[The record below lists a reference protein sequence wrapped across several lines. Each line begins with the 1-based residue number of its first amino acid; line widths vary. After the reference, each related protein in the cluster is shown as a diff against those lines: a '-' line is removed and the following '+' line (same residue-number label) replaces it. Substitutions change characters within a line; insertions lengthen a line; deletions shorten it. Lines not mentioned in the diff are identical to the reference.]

1 MDNIKYNLKKIH
13 DNINTTAT
21 KCGRNPSSVNLLCVS
36 KTKPSSMIKEAY
48 AQGERHFGESYAVEA
63 SNKIEEL
70 KQEGFNDIKWHFI
83 GPIQKNK
90 TKLIAT
96 HFDIVES
103 LDREIIATRLNEQR
117 PDNLQPL
124 EVLIEVNISNEQQK
138 SGCSFDNIESL
149 VNTIAQCPKL
159 KLKGFMGIAREN
171 ATKDAI
177 IKEFASLKKIFDEYK
192 QKINSIDTLS
202 LGMTADLDEA
212 ISVGS
217 TEVRIGTAIFGQR
230 TYSASAVANKYISF
244 IGGGNMSTC
253 IFDGIAKSYSTAKI
267 TVSGPHI
274 EKLQH
279 FKDAG
284 AFITT
289 SNIEATK
296 KADVI
301 FLGVKPQILTSVLE
315 ELSNAGIDFTNKLVI
330 SMAAG
335 FKLSSLNKLTH
346 SQKLIRIMPNTPA
359 KIGLGV
365 IAVSYGENVND
376 NEKILCR
383 ELLTNLG
390 KTFEGSE
397 SDLNV
402 IGAICGSG
410 PAFVFLFMESLCN
423 EGIRYGIKEKDIRAM
438 VELTLQ
444 GSAALAK
451 ENKNSSLQSLREA
464 VTSKG
469 GTTYEGLKQMT
480 AGNFEQT
487 MENTI
492 KACLD
497 RTAEFEKLF

>member
-1 MDNIKYNLKKIH
+1 MLR
-13 DNINTTAT
+13 A
-21 KCGRNPSSVNLLCVS
+21 
-36 KTKPSSMIKEAY
+36 
-48 AQGERHFGESYAVEA
+48 
-63 SNKIEEL
+63 
-70 KQEGFNDIKWHFI
+70 
-83 GPIQKNK
+83 
-90 TKLIAT
+90 
-96 HFDIVES
+96 S

-330 SMAAG
+330 SMAA
-335 FKLSSLNKLTH
+335 
-346 SQKLIRIMPNTPA
+346 
-359 KIGLGV
+359 
-365 IAVSYGENVND
+365 D
-376 NEKILCR
+376 
-383 ELLTNLG
+383 
-390 KTFEGSE
+390 
-397 SDLNV
+397 
-402 IGAICGSG
+402 
-410 PAFVFLFMESLCN
+410 
-423 EGIRYGIKEKDIRAM
+423 
-438 VELTLQ
+438 
-444 GSAALAK
+444 
-451 ENKNSSLQSLREA
+451 
-464 VTSKG
+464 
-469 GTTYEGLKQMT
+469 
-480 AGNFEQT
+480 
-487 MENTI
+487 
-492 KACLD
+492 
-497 RTAEFEKLF
+497 